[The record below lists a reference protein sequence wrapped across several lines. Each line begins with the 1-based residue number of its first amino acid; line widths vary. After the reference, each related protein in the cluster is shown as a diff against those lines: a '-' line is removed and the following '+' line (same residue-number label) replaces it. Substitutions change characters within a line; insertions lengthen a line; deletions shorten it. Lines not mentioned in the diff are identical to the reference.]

1 MGSRKKLLGIGL
13 FAVGSLMFAACGGS
27 DAATEP
33 VQVDTTA
40 AADGPVCE
48 GTETIKIARNNC
60 SSHLMHLSS
69 FRNLQL
75 GKV

>member
-33 VQVDTTA
+33 VSEDTTA
-40 AADGPVCE
+40 VTDGPACE
-48 GTETIKIARNNC
+48 GTETIKIARNN
-60 SSHLMHLSS
+60 
-69 FRNLQL
+69 
-75 GKV
+75 